1 MKESDIDGFIEAFRY
16 ACKKHGV
23 TAAILIPDASETFD
37 ENDKVRF
44 RIEGP
49 ETLVKIIHL
58 GVQYFDLG
66 IKKTKEKIEHPGI
79 ITQGKLAVKNF
90 FAGD

>member
-1 MKESDIDGFIEAFRY
+1 MKEPDIDGFIEAFRY
-16 ACKKHGV
+16 ACKKHNII
-23 TAAILIPDASETFD
+23 AAVLVPDASETID
-37 ENDKVRF
+37 ENDKVKF

-66 IKKTKEKIEHPGI
+66 IKKTKEKIEKPGI
-79 ITQGKLAVKNF
+79 VTQSKLAVKNF
-90 FAGD
+90 FSGD